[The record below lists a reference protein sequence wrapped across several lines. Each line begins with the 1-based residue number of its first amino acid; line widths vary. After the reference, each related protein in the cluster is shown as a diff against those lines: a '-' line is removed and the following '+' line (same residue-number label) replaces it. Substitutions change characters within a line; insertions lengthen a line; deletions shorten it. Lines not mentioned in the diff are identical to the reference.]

1 MFKLTKHEVSLV
13 ESYLIAFLTSSAVL
27 YSSGDHHIK
36 HDLWSA
42 GLAVFGPVY
51 LSLKKKA
58 KAFVDKHLA
67 PVVVPPVTK

>member
-13 ESYLIAFLTSSAVL
+13 ESYLIAFATTAFGL
-27 YSSGDHHIK
+27 YSSGDHQIK
-36 HDLWSA
+36 KVAWSA
-42 GLAVFGPVY
+42 AIAVLAPVY

-58 KAFVDKHLA
+58 KDLVDKHLA